1 MECSH
6 HPRSGLCVSDF
17 IHEIKTSFLLLTVLI
32 SLVSTYLQSNVTPA
46 EKWVWLLSDISDKKT
61 EGREGLREWQTHR
74 DSAWHRFMPQLCLR
88 LALWNTEPWYF
99 LQNGCNTS
107 QPRPFPSPR
116 RTRRCLK
123 GQLVQW
129 PWMST
134 EHIPSIFRVL
144 PQKRICVPLSTWCS
158 TVTWLRTMNGY
169 HTLKN

>member
-46 EKWVWLLSDISDKKT
+46 EKWVWLLSDISDKET

-99 LQNGCNTS
+99 LQNGWTLHNLD
-107 QPRPFPSPR
+107 PSP
-116 RTRRCLK
+116 
-123 GQLVQW
+123 VQEEQEGAWRDSLCNDLEW
-129 PWMST
+129 PQNIYPAFLEYYPKKESVFLW
-134 EHIPSIFRVL
+134 
-144 PQKRICVPLSTWCS
+144 VPDAPPWPD
-158 TVTWLRTMNGY
+158 
-169 HTLKN
+169 